1 MKDIISKILRII
13 NPYFKINICL
23 ILTFHIIM
31 IINSN
36 NKEDNDILD
45 NNNLLMILDK
55 ERYQQGFKNKEIKE
69 NEISHLISGPILLI
83 HKNINK
89 GLFSLI
95 NNKNSFEI
103 NFNNMIFCYF
113 IFIILEIEII
123 KLINTLLFI
132 NYKNT
137 YIAFEYNNNFSEDT
151 NKYENNLE
159 MDKKN
164 KREICNK
171 INDFSIIP
179 KIETN
184 KKDEIDDI
192 KNIIGH
198 NNSKEIYLENLLK
211 ANSRKLLP
219 SGEGINKIVSENKKN
234 MDLEKSKNEEINE
247 NDLINLNLEKP
258 KLEGERKFPEF
269 FEIFTKLQK
278 YLAIKNIKINKQKI
292 DINKCTKYNDRNYF
306 ISLNLNADYS
316 INCLVPNDEL
326 SEFFT
331 LFNLFPFT
339 YNKIDLL
346 PDEKLKNKINNEKSK
361 ELKEKSEKK
370 NLVNTLNEDS
380 KSKEKSSEKVGGIW
394 DEDDDD
400 DNDNDNEEEDTE
412 NSNNESVSELENID
426 ENIVNKEMD
435 ELKINSNC
443 FENRNKNK
451 GKTIIKNEETRTKI
465 MNISRLDKDFKNL
478 EKIGEG
484 GFGIV
489 LKGEHRLDKGLYA
502 IKIIKLNNI
511 KDRENIIN
519 EAITMTKLTSKHI
532 VQYKT
537 CWIDNN
543 LGSATKFFDEENDNN
558 SKSCS
563 KIDEK
568 EESESSVNSEDL
580 SLTIKNSNIFY
591 NNENKKDN
599 SQEIMKNISKNR
611 LSKYCCNYR
620 DDSHIETKSR
630 TSKNEY
636 FFILMEYCDGLTL
649 DKYIL
654 KNKGKSIDRKTIY
667 NFITQILKSLVK
679 IHSNGIIHRDIKPS
693 NIFIKNEN
701 IKIGDFGLATK
712 YNNGKLLE
720 SKKIEGTPLYLSP
733 EQKNSKI
740 YNEKVDI
747 YALGI
752 TLYEICSSFST
763 SMERYNSIT
772 NLKKNNLIN
781 ENVRKKYPEES
792 TLIRLMTKNDF
803 NERPSAKEILESEL
817 FINCG
822 KSLGY

>member
-69 NEISHLISGPILLI
+69 NEISHLISGRILLI
-83 HKNINK
+83 HKNTNK

-159 MDKKN
+159 MDKNN

-258 KLEGERKFPEF
+258 KLERERKFPEF
-269 FEIFTKLQK
+269 FEIFKKLQK
-278 YLAIKNIKINKQKI
+278 YLTIKNIKLNKQKV

-361 ELKEKSEKK
+361 ELKEKSEKI
-370 NLVNTLNEDS
+370 NLVSTLNEDS
-380 KSKEKSSEKVGGIW
+380 KSKEKSTEKVGGIW

-412 NSNNESVSELENID
+412 NSNNESVSESENID

-435 ELKINSNC
+435 EFKINSNC
-443 FENRNKNK
+443 FENMNKNK
-451 GKTIIKNEETRTKI
+451 DKTIIKNEETITKI
-465 MNISRLDKDFKNL
+465 VSISRLDKDFKNL

-568 EESESSVNSEDL
+568 EESENNIDSEDL
-580 SLTIKNSNIFY
+580 SLAIKNSNIFY

-620 DDSHIETKSR
+620 DDSHIEAKSR
-630 TSKNEY
+630 MSKNEY

-781 ENVRKKYPEES
+781 ENVRKNYPEES
-792 TLIRLMTKNDF
+792 TLIQLMTKNDF

-817 FINCG
+817 FINFG
-822 KSLGY
+822 KSLGH